1 MAIARVRF
9 GELHEIWSSN
19 KLATATKLRIYV
31 CAVVFVL
38 TYSSEILDMA
48 QKAKAKIKG
57 WNAKCLSRITG
68 RDFRAE
74 TVDPSFDMLGRLR
87 SRCLSWA
94 GHIPRSEESNLLLL
108 LRRVL
113 LAQI

>member
-1 MAIARVRF
+1 MPIARVKF

-19 KLATATKLRIYV
+19 KLATETKPRIYV
-31 CAVVFVL
+31 CAVVYVL
-38 TYSSEILDMA
+38 TCGSEIWDMT

-57 WNAKCLSRITG
+57 WNARCLSRVTG

-74 TVDPSFDMLGRLR
+74 TVDPSFDILGRLR
-87 SRCLSWA
+87 SRRLSWA
-94 GHIPRSEESNLLLL
+94 GHILCSEESNL

-113 LAQI
+113 LAQT